1 MRVSP
6 YSLQGRRSGSVHS
19 FGQLIQSV
27 SNYGGAQCEVNE
39 RNIRTF
45 DGVNY
50 RVPSESHKCWMVL
63 AKDCSRETPRF
74 VVLMKR
80 SGEEET
86 KLKIM
91 TPRKT
96 IELISKQ
103 NKRPIVRING
113 EEESNEETLSE
124 NGVERSYSEIYVR
137 LSGVKVQF
145 DGQEV
150 KVKVGGMYKNLQC
163 GLCGHYSD
171 EESDDFQMSN
181 GKRSNSIK
189 EFHKS
194 FALKNSEC
202 DASSYNKFYNDQQSS
217 EFSIQRESKNRRQ
230 NSWFNSESDES
241 QSNSDEQSNESQSN
255 DQRENRK
262 SPKPVKRTQ
271 VIGKTIETILF
282 NSVYF

>member
-6 YSLQGRRSGSVHS
+6 YSLQGRRSGSIRS

-27 SNYGGAQCEVNE
+27 SNYGGAQCDVNQ

-45 DGVNY
+45 DGVSY

-74 VVLMKR
+74 VVLMKKL
-80 SGEEET
+80 SDEET

-103 NKRPIVRING
+103 NGRPIVKING
-113 EEESNEETLSE
+113 EEESNEENLSE
-124 NGVERSYSEIYVR
+124 NGIERSYSEIYVR

-171 EESDDFQMSN
+171 EQGDDFQMSN

-189 EFHKS
+189 QFHKS

-202 DASSYNKFYNDQQSS
+202 DASSYNKFYNNQKSS
-217 EFSIQRESKNRRQ
+217 EFSIQRQSKSRRQ
-230 NSWFNSESDES
+230 NSWFNNESDES
-241 QSNSDEQSNESQSN
+241 QSNSDEQSNESNEEQSSEE
-255 DQRENRK
+255 RENRK
-262 SPKPVKRTQ
+262 PIKRTK
-271 VIGKTIETILF
+271 VIGNFFRLL
-282 NSVYF
+282 S